1 MAVVIRIIPKVG
13 FLKTLSI
20 QAPTP
25 VTEDLYINS
34 MNRSVTVFRTLLA
47 RAGNDPHGELDLAN
61 RDLDTGGG
69 VRPGG
74 YVLTDKTYAKLL
86 SKVTDDKS
94 VLPIPV
100 ELRQNILDYYSD
112 PNAPITTKKHRRKWE
127 KVQAELKKLEATA
140 PTETPNEG
148 AADSSTE

>member
-1 MAVVIRIIPKVG
+1 M
-13 FLKTLSI
+13 
-20 QAPTP
+20 
-25 VTEDLYINS
+25 
-34 MNRSVTVFRTLLA
+34 
-47 RAGNDPHGELDLAN
+47 
-61 RDLDTGGG
+61 
-69 VRPGG
+69 RPGG